1 MRDYLQGEPAHDAVK
16 ARAGLSACGEWL
28 HFREYYTVDKIRLH
42 AASFC
47 KQHLIC
53 PLCAIRRG
61 AKALAAYLARYEVI
75 RAERPDLSPYL
86 VTLTVK
92 NGPDL
97 AERFQHLHESLR
109 LLLARRRRFDAG
121 SRGAPWTE
129 LCLAEGAVYT
139 FEVTNKGNG
148 W

>member
-1 MRDYLQGEPAHDAVK
+1 MRDYLEGRPAQNAVK

-61 AKALAAYLARYEVI
+61 AKSLAAYLARYDVI
-75 RAERPDLSPYL
+75 RA
-86 VTLTVK
+86 
-92 NGPDL
+92 
-97 AERFQHLHESLR
+97 QHS
-109 LLLARRRRFDAG
+109 
-121 SRGAPWTE
+121 
-129 LCLAEGAVYT
+129 
-139 FEVTNKGNG
+139 
-148 W
+148 